1 MEGGS
6 KEQNLSDEKLKK
18 NYKEEGVYLSL
29 QSCPNLQVHLRF
41 EISNEFTCVLI
52 IIVGKKMSTDSSES
66 IQSHKHTQAL
76 ILVPYLFQCLFPV
89 PHISSIKQYTFTMCN
104 VHACEVWIT
113 YCCRPIIS
121 EAPVMACGKGS
132 PPSYDPFRNC
142 QTRVDNESATQCNS
156 RNATHRYSR
165 NACIKLMQ
173 Q

>member
-1 MEGGS
+1 MVWIQS
-6 KEQNLSDEKLKK
+6 WLKK
-18 NYKEEGVYLSL
+18 PLYGTGGMILHSIEVSPVSVSFHRATLLGPPETLEYLYRNWNKHTMIEKSKKMFKF
-29 QSCPNLQVHLRF
+29 C
-41 EISNEFTCVLI
+41 IK

-121 EAPVMACGKGS
+121 EAPVMACGGK
-132 PPSYDPFRNC
+132 PPLLWP
-142 QTRVDNESATQCNS
+142 V
-156 RNATHRYSR
+156 
-165 NACIKLMQ
+165 
-173 Q
+173 